1 MSALIQRQENCLFQ
15 LPWET
20 SENFYKKWLIE
31 RQERKPEK
39 RKEGGRFWR
48 AERLSSRLQ
57 SKQMVSGLCP
67 SAPSWCRRLGEAIRA
82 AALAASC
89 SRPPGHRKTA
99 EPFFHKKK
107 RPVSVAQAL
116 YHMLLLVEKAGQGL
130 KKKKARVIVFSWLSS
145 KVNASPTVNKS

>member
-1 MSALIQRQENCLFQ
+1 MADRKAGE
-15 LPWET
+15 ET
-20 SENFYKKWLIE
+20 REE
-31 RQERKPEK
+31 
-39 RKEGGRFWR
+39 EGGWKILESRETELQVTEQTNGER
-48 AERLSSRLQ
+48 AL
-57 SKQMVSGLCP
+57 P

-130 KKKKARVIVFSWLSS
+130 KKKRPES
-145 KVNASPTVNKS
+145 